1 MSVQT
6 LERPPELPPPP
17 APAPP
22 ATAGSGAGGGGPRGW
37 RRRLVTVAA
46 IVSLGIGSGVAGGYV
61 ATGLEDQPAATVATT
76 PVTTGTTGT
85 ATGGSLA
92 AVAAAV
98 APSVVSITARS
109 AGQQVEG
116 SGVVLSSDGV
126 IVTNAHVVSDA
137 AQGGRITVD
146 LSDGRTVAATVVGT
160 DQATDLAVLQAQGVS
175 GLKAATFSDSDTL
188 EVGDTVL
195 AVGNS
200 LGLEGSVTAGIV
212 SALHR
217 SLTTDGG
224 SLGDAIQTDAS
235 INPGNSGG
243 PLVNAAGKVVGITT
257 ANASVDG
264 QSSGSIGVGFAIPS
278 NRVEQVVNQLTGGVH
293 TVSASATTG

>member
-1 MSVQT
+1 MSVQI

-22 ATAGSGAGGGGPRGW
+22 ATAGSGAGGGGRRRGW
-37 RRRLVTVAA
+37 RRKLVTVVA
-46 IVSLGIGSGVAGGYV
+46 IASLGIGSGLAGGYV
-61 ATGLEDQPAATVATT
+61 ATGLDEQPAATVATT

-85 ATGGSLA
+85 GDSSLA

-98 APSVVSITARS
+98 APSVASITVRT
-109 AGQQVEG
+109 AGEQVEG
-116 SGVVLSSDGV
+116 SGVVLTADGL
-126 IVTNAHVVSDA
+126 IVTNAHVVADA
-137 AQGGRITVD
+137 GGGRITVD

-160 DQATDLAVLQAQGVS
+160 DQATDLAVLQAEGVS

-188 EVGDTVL
+188 AVGDTVL

-217 SLTTDGG
+217 SLDTDGG

-243 PLVNAAGKVVGITT
+243 PLVDAAGRVVGITT
-257 ANASVDG
+257 ANASLDG
-264 QSSGSIGVGFAIPS
+264 QSSGSIGVGFAIPG
-278 NRVEQVVNQLTGGVH
+278 NRVEQVVNQLTGGVQ
-293 TVSASATTG
+293 TVSASTTTG

>member
-6 LERPPELPPPP
+6 LERPPEFPPPP
-17 APAPP
+17 DPAPP
-22 ATAGSGAGGGGPRGW
+22 ASAGSGAGGGRRGW
-37 RRRLVTVAA
+37 RRRLVTVVA
-46 IVSLGIGSGVAGGYV
+46 IASLGIGSGLAGGYA

-85 ATGGSLA
+85 AASGSLA

-98 APSVVSITARS
+98 APSVVSITVRS
-109 AGQQVEG
+109 AGEQVEG
-116 SGVVLSSDGV
+116 SGVVLDSDGL
-126 IVTNAHVVSDA
+126 IVTNAHVVA
-137 AQGGRITVD
+137 GAGQGGRITVD

-243 PLVNAAGKVVGITT
+243 PLVNSAGKVVGITT

-264 QSSGSIGVGFAIPS
+264 QSSGSIGVGFAIPG

-293 TVSASATTG
+293 TVSASASTG